1 MKKREPLKQNTELCV
16 TNYEGG
22 SLRFVVG
29 RVVGFGGSC
38 IVYDGSYRDNA
49 GAAHTVRIK
58 ECYPYNLDIARSK
71 TGALVAD
78 GCAREAFEACKERAR
93 ASFALAGGL
102 HEAAGLTNRTA
113 HLFDCYEANQTVYV
127 VSAYTEGHTLAYIRF
142 DSLRDAVRAVAA
154 TAKSI
159 ERIHRLGYL
168 YLDVKPENILVYE
181 ETPELVLL
189 FDFDSVIP
197 VGADERMTAFR
208 LGFSEGFAPYE
219 QKTGDLS
226 RIGKHSDVYG
236 VGALLFFL
244 LFGRAP
250 RASDCG
256 GDAFYD
262 YDGWKWRARFQDCLY
277 RELTVFFRNTLQA
290 YHADRYQDMG
300 DALAQ
305 LALIE
310 KYADPGAVF
319 LCDSRVFPC
328 GEVVG
333 REAECEALLR
343 WYHSGERLIFVT
355 GMGGIGKSTV
365 VRKFVSD
372 NRAEFAHVVY
382 VQYRGSV
389 RETMTDD
396 AQFCINGC
404 AREADET
411 AADYFARKLK
421 TARALAED
429 SGTLLVIDQFEG
441 AWDDD
446 FAELLRASWKII
458 AVTRADR
465 KEAGLARLRIGELKS
480 KTELRRLFEY
490 HMGRGLRAQE
500 HRRFAQIA
508 QLTAGHTL
516 LLALLARQ
524 IAKSRL
530 DLDEALA
537 LVKENGFSGMAPEK
551 IDCMRDGKLC
561 YDHMSAILKAVM
573 DVSALSEEK
582 KKCLKLLSLFDAP
595 GIDVRDAQAMLKLP
609 SLDEI
614 NELEALGWL
623 EIPERTI
630 RMHPL
635 IRETARSLDWTM
647 ECRGLAA
654 EKMRSLLEEITGSGK
669 PGESGEVTGSGGPGE
684 SGDGAAACGRL
695 LRALS
700 MAKSLLRWC
709 KTDERLRAA
718 KSYRELLLATLLN
731 LPGDEEA
738 YILAHAREAFDGP
751 KCENPYAVMELYG
764 YVVYLLC
771 QQKNF
776 AKAREYTGA
785 AGSFAGKRRD
795 HYMSG
800 LYDAMQNDL
809 CDALLD
815 GAYAASDKAG
825 RALVKKML
833 RTSDRAIRHMRKSG
847 HKHAKKLCAGYVL
860 GKAMLLIRSAPE
872 RKHAVRALILQA
884 ERMLADAE
892 PEDGQMCAAQRAWQ
906 ILSCPVEMAW
916 ACAAQR
922 AWQRLPCPVEMAW
935 GWYDT
940 LCAPDKDAVLRDL
953 TRAEDAFSHRAA
965 SELEWIDGLAIP
977 AANMMCELAD
987 DERAFFWLEQAIGVC
1002 DAHADVVPYVR
1013 KKLDLLTYKLE
1024 ICYYDGYEE
1033 EYGRVRSRIEAAN
1046 REAAEYHITKEIPQ
1060 RLRKN

>member
-1 MKKREPLKQNTELCV
+1 
-16 TNYEGG
+16 
-22 SLRFVVG
+22 
-29 RVVGFGGSC
+29 
-38 IVYDGSYRDNA
+38 
-49 GAAHTVRIK
+49 
-58 ECYPYNLDIARSK
+58 
-71 TGALVAD
+71 
-78 GCAREAFEACKERAR
+78 
-93 ASFALAGGL
+93 
-102 HEAAGLTNRTA
+102 
-113 HLFDCYEANQTVYV
+113 
-127 VSAYTEGHTLAYIRF
+127 
-142 DSLRDAVRAVAA
+142 
-154 TAKSI
+154 
-159 ERIHRLGYL
+159 
-168 YLDVKPENILVYE
+168 
-181 ETPELVLL
+181 
-189 FDFDSVIP
+189 
-197 VGADERMTAFR
+197 
-208 LGFSEGFAPYE
+208 
-219 QKTGDLS
+219 
-226 RIGKHSDVYG
+226 
-236 VGALLFFL
+236 
-244 LFGRAP
+244 
-250 RASDCG
+250 
-256 GDAFYD
+256 
-262 YDGWKWRARFQDCLY
+262 
-277 RELTVFFRNTLQA
+277 
-290 YHADRYQDMG
+290 MG
-300 DALAQ
+300 DAVVQ

-372 NRAEFAHVVY
+372 HRNAFAHVVY
-382 VQYRGSV
+382 VQYCGSV

-411 AADYFARKLK
+411 AAHYFARKLK
-421 TARALAED
+421 TVRALAED
-429 SGTLLVIDQFEG
+429 GGTLLVIDQFEG

-446 FAELLRASWKII
+446 FAELLRAAWKII

-500 HRRFAQIA
+500 HQRFVQIV

-561 YDHMSAILKAVM
+561 YDRMSAILKAVM

-582 KKCLKLLSLFDAP
+582 KKCLKLLSLFDVP
-595 GIDVRDAQAMLKLP
+595 GIDVRDAQAMLNLS

-630 RMHPL
+630 QMHPL

-647 ECRGLAA
+647 ECRELAA
-654 EKMRSLLEEITGSGK
+654 EKMRSLLGEITGC
-669 PGESGEVTGSGGPGE
+669 GESGESGEIAGSGGSGKN
-684 SGDGAAACGRL
+684 GDGAAARRGL

-700 MAKSLLRWC
+700 MAKSLLRGC
-709 KTDERLRAA
+709 KTDQWLRAEE
-718 KSYRELLLATLLN
+718 SYRELLLATLLN

-738 YILAHAREAFDGP
+738 YILAHVREAFDDP
-751 KCENPYAVMELYG
+751 ECENPYAVMELYG

-771 QQKNF
+771 QQKNYE
-776 AKAREYTGA
+776 KAREYISA

-800 LYDAMQNDL
+800 LYAAMQNDL

-815 GAYAASDKAG
+815 GAYAARERNG

-833 RTSDRAIRHMRKSG
+833 CTSDRAIRHMRRSG
-847 HKHAKKLCAGYVL
+847 HKNAKKLCAGYVL

-872 RKHAVRALILQA
+872 KRHAIRALILQA
-884 ERMLADAE
+884 ERMLADAA
-892 PEDGQMCAAQRAWQ
+892 PEDGQMCAAQRVWQ
-906 ILSCPVEMAW
+906 MLPCPVEM

-935 GWYDT
+935 AWYDT

-953 TRAEDAFSHRAA
+953 DRAGDAFSKQAA
-965 SELEWIDGLAIP
+965 SELEWIDEFAIP

-987 DERAFFWLEQAIGVC
+987 DARAFFWLEQAIGVC

-1033 EYGRVRSRIEAAN
+1033 EYDRVRLRIDAAN
-1046 REAAEYHITKEIPQ
+1046 REAAEYHIIKKIPDVI
-1060 RLRKN
+1060 RKP